1 VCRYITG
8 SKNGFLLLKWSL
20 EFGDYARPPGL
31 VAKEIT
37 AGVGAYKTAKD
48 RVLSNRSSRGCI
60 FFRHNRSSDVFNKLL
75 QNRSLGMVE
84 KSPCKKRP
92 LCRECEFPAVE
103 TPPKNC
109 KPGASVT
116 LQTSLRSVIPGR
128 EVTADRAFQVKCYH
142 VPFAFQL
149 KETTRHHKAPDS
161 ATFRSKRS

>member
-1 VCRYITG
+1 MKIPSSVT
-8 SKNGFLLLKWSL
+8 SPVTMLW
-20 EFGDYARPPGL
+20 
-31 VAKEIT
+31 T
-37 AGVGAYKTAKD
+37 AALRRKT
-48 RVLSNRSSRGCI
+48 RVRTISSRGLY

-149 KETTRHHKAPDS
+149 TETTRHHKAPDS
-161 ATFRSKRS
+161 ATFRSKRSRLMRSL